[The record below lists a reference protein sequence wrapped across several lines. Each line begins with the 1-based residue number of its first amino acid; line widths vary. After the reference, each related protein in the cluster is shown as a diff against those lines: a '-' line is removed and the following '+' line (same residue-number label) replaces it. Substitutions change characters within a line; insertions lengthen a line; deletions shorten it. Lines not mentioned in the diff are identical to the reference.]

1 MLKASPYRWVILTLA
16 WLLIFFVNY
25 SWYILPPLEEELSSS
40 LGLSTDHLYLL
51 LTAPTLAAALSSIP
65 GGAVGDKL
73 GVRRTVLAGILL
85 GSVVATARAL
95 SQSFLLLWFLTFLV
109 GASMGLV
116 VPNLPKMVGEWFPEG
131 ETGSASGIYVS
142 SMGLGISAGL
152 FTGALFPS
160 WRWAF
165 FCTGMGMF
173 FSSLFWFFF
182 AREPPTGGHRGVP
195 LKESLSHA
203 MRSRNVWL
211 LAFSQFLFLGAFV
224 SYTGGLTHAVQEVF
238 GVGAGEAGALSA
250 LAVVGMV
257 VGNLIWPPLADR
269 TGKFRAFLILCSL
282 LSGPLLFLAWLEAYG
297 FSTWLLVFVGGVM
310 AGGVPPLLLAYPPLL
325 PEIGPKYSGGASGVI
340 LTSGNL
346 GGLVITVALFSPLSK
361 RGYDPAFLFLGAIFC
376 AISLFSAALSK
387 VGRARA

>member
-1 MLKASPYRWVILTLA
+1 MKASPYRWVILALA

-40 LGLSTDHLYLL
+40 LGLSTDQLYLL

-65 GGAVGDKL
+65 GGAVGDRL

-85 GSVVATARAL
+85 GSAVGTARAL
-95 SQSFLLLWFLTFLV
+95 STGFPFLWFLTFLV

-131 ETGSASGIYVS
+131 ETGAASGIYVS

-165 FCTGMGMF
+165 LCTGAGMLL
-173 FSSLFWFFF
+173 SSLFWLLF
-182 AREPPTGGHRGVP
+182 AREPPEGRHEGVP
-195 LKESLSHA
+195 LRESLSHA
-203 MRSRNVWL
+203 IRSRNVWS
-211 LAFSQFLFLGAFV
+211 LAASQFLFMGAFV
-224 SYTGGLTHAVQEVF
+224 SYTGGLTHAVQDFF

-257 VGNLIWPPLADR
+257 VGNLVWPPLADR
-269 TGKFRAFLILCSL
+269 TGRFRTLLILCSL
-282 LSGPLLFLAWLEAYG
+282 TSGPLLFLAWFVAYG
-297 FSTWLLVFVGGVM
+297 LPTWLLVFAGGVM
-310 AGGVPPLLLAYPPLL
+310 AGGIPPLLLAYPPLL
-325 PEIGPKYSGGASGVI
+325 PEVGPRYSGGASGVV

-346 GGLVITVALFSPLSK
+346 GGLIVTVALFSPLSK
-361 RGYDPAFLFLGAIFC
+361 RGYDPAFLFLGIVFC
-376 AISLFSAALSK
+376 LISLFTAALSR
-387 VGRARA
+387 VGKARA